1 MTSWTRSQI
10 LGRSLE
16 YANCLFKHFTISI
29 QRQTKPS
36 HSSIRGEGEVFLHLR
51 LRNKVTARN
60 SNHQDLGHFK
70 KNKNMPQYA
79 PSTLA
84 WESQGHIAYCC
95 SRVCNTITKSFLSF
109 HPSTIAN
116 IPKSS
121 ASSPPTLTPWHR
133 APVSFTFPLKRMEQR
148 PFPSGCHS
156 EDKTAEPFQHSR
168 PVCQLT
174 ARCILSTK
182 KQNLPLLPYAS
193 PLSRH
198 RFLCF
203 CNGSLLRLLQ

>member
-1 MTSWTRSQI
+1 MEGAVGGRCPPFVWGDVVNDDLPFSGKRTPDWSKRSLSLRQAGQGTTSWTRSQI

-60 SNHQDLGHFK
+60 SNYQDLGHFK

-84 WESQGHIAYCC
+84 SESQGHIAYCC
-95 SRVCNTITKSFLSF
+95 SRVCNTITKVFK
-109 HPSTIAN
+109 IY
-116 IPKSS
+116 I
-121 ASSPPTLTPWHR
+121 HR
-133 APVSFTFPLKRMEQR
+133 R
-148 PFPSGCHS
+148 
-156 EDKTAEPFQHSR
+156 
-168 PVCQLT
+168 
-174 ARCILSTK
+174 
-182 KQNLPLLPYAS
+182 LLISKY
-193 PLSRH
+193 
-198 RFLCF
+198 
-203 CNGSLLRLLQ
+203 LRLHLRQC

>member
-1 MTSWTRSQI
+1 MMTCPSVERGLLIGQRGPYLYAKRAKALHCTIWTRSQI

-36 HSSIRGEGEVFLHLR
+36 HSTPSPSIRGEGEVFLHLR

-60 SNHQDLGHFK
+60 SNYQDLGHFK

-95 SRVCNTITKSFLSF
+95 SRVCNTITKVFK
-109 HPSTIAN
+109 IY
-116 IPKSS
+116 I
-121 ASSPPTLTPWHR
+121 HR
-133 APVSFTFPLKRMEQR
+133 R
-148 PFPSGCHS
+148 
-156 EDKTAEPFQHSR
+156 
-168 PVCQLT
+168 
-174 ARCILSTK
+174 
-182 KQNLPLLPYAS
+182 LLISKY
-193 PLSRH
+193 
-198 RFLCF
+198 
-203 CNGSLLRLLQ
+203 LRLHLRQR